1 MENRFQWKCANKF
14 SLLFLIVVYF
24 FGYMFL
30 VPVLARNL
38 TLFLNSNAIVMSIPI
53 LTILYAIILV
63 LSVLITRPLWQ
74 EAWDSF
80 KQNIVRNLFEIITM
94 TFFVLALNF
103 ALSMVVSLITGTP
116 ESVNQE
122 NIKVNT
128 TIAPIFML
136 FSSVIFAPIVEESV
150 FRGGIFSYCRKYMG
164 FVPSAIISGFF
175 FGCIHVM
182 GSFITF
188 QFTDLVYLVVYGG
201 LGFFFCYCY
210 EKKNSIVSSAGV
222 HALNNLISFMLL
234 GV

>member
-38 TLFLNSNAIVMSIPI
+38 TLFLNPNAIVMSIPI

-103 ALSMVVSLITGTP
+103 ALSMIVSLISGTP

-164 FVPSAIISGFF
+164 FVPSAIIKAVLAS
-175 FGCIHVM
+175 V
-182 GSFITF
+182 
-188 QFTDLVYLVVYGG
+188 
-201 LGFFFCYCY
+201 LGIRLRNQL
-210 EKKNSIVSSAGV
+210 EKCQI
-222 HALNNLISFMLL
+222 I
-234 GV
+234 

>member
-38 TLFLNSNAIVMSIPI
+38 TLFLNPNAIVMSIPI

-175 FGCIHVM
+175 F
-182 GSFITF
+182 
-188 QFTDLVYLVVYGG
+188 
-201 LGFFFCYCY
+201 CYCY

>member
-1 MENRFQWKCANKF
+1 
-14 SLLFLIVVYF
+14 
-24 FGYMFL
+24 MFL

-38 TLFLNSNAIVMSIPI
+38 TLFLNPNAIVMSIPI

-136 FSSVIFAPIVEESV
+136 FSSVTV
-150 FRGGIFSYCRKYMG
+150 SYT
-164 FVPSAIISGFF
+164 
-175 FGCIHVM
+175 H
-182 GSFITF
+182 
-188 QFTDLVYLVVYGG
+188 LVVHGCRQ
-201 LGFFFCYCY
+201 L
-210 EKKNSIVSSAGV
+210 VS
-222 HALNNLISFMLL
+222 
-234 GV
+234 

>member
-38 TLFLNSNAIVMSIPI
+38 TLFLNPNAIVMSIPI

-103 ALSMVVSLITGTP
+103 ALSMVVSLYYWNARKCKP
-116 ESVNQE
+116 
-122 NIKVNT
+122 
-128 TIAPIFML
+128 
-136 FSSVIFAPIVEESV
+136 
-150 FRGGIFSYCRKYMG
+150 RKYKG
-164 FVPSAIISGFF
+164 KYYNSSNIYVILFCDFCTYRRRKCFSWRNFF
-175 FGCIHVM
+175 ILQKIYGICSFGN
-182 GSFITF
+182 
-188 QFTDLVYLVVYGG
+188 Y
-201 LGFFFCYCY
+201 
-210 EKKNSIVSSAGV
+210 
-222 HALNNLISFMLL
+222 
-234 GV
+234 